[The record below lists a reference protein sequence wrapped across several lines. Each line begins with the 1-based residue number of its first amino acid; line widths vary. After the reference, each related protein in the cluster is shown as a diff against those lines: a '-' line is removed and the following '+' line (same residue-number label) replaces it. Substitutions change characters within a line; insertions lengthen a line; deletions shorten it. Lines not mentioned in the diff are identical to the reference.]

1 MRNETLAFVLFVTT
15 FPLNVHA
22 QTTPHLSKV
31 PTVTDTQLSGSAQG
45 VSTAFDTISLYV
57 CTSASPIPVD
67 CSAES
72 TPQGQK
78 ITLVNLGGSGFAV
91 NTPDGKF
98 TITLAAPLPPGTFVW
113 IVQKTTARADH
124 TEVSTISTPVR
135 VPVPLL
141 RKASVSITGYDS
153 ASRDIGGKVTL
164 DFDHGLPNEGW
175 GQTTLLTSGTYDD
188 KWKSTPLSSN
198 VTQNYSGQLS
208 QLIDLS
214 PSTAWGPYASAY
226 HNNTQGIR
234 VEQIYGAGVT
244 QVVKLRKGYY
254 LSLIL
259 GMQAMLD
266 NLYAPG
272 GSTNLGGVHVGA
284 ELDHQFRNRISIDL
298 KLGVTPVFTQSRAW
312 TAAGDFDLL
321 VPISRRWSLQFE
333 VADNYYEIAP
343 KTFNKN
349 YLAPSIGIAF
359 K

>member
-1 MRNETLAFVLFVTT
+1 MRKGTLAIVLFVTT
-15 FPLNVHA
+15 FPPIVHA
-22 QTTPHLSKV
+22 QTTPHLAKV
-31 PTVTDTQLSGSAQG
+31 PTATDTQLTGSAQG
-45 VSTAFDTISLYV
+45 VSAAFDTISLYV
-57 CTSASPIPVD
+57 CTSASPTPVD
-67 CSAES
+67 CSGGS
-72 TPQGQK
+72 TPQAQK
-78 ITLVNLGGSGFAV
+78 LTPVNLGGSGFAV

-113 IVQKTTARADH
+113 VVQKTTSRTDH
-124 TEVSTISTPVR
+124 TEISKISAPVR
-135 VPVPLL
+135 VSVPLL
-141 RKASVSITGYDS
+141 RKASLSITGYDS
-153 ASRDIGGKVTL
+153 ASKDIGGKVTL
-164 DFDHGLPNEGW
+164 DFDRGLPSEGW
-175 GQTTLLTSGTYDD
+175 GQTTLVTSGTYDD
-188 KWKSTPLSSN
+188 KWKSSPLSSN
-198 VTQNYSGQLS
+198 VTQNYSGKLS

-244 QVVKLRKGYY
+244 QIVKLRKGYY

-272 GSTNLGGVHVGA
+272 LSTNLGGVHVGA
-284 ELDHQFRNRISIDL
+284 EMDHQFVNRISIDL
-298 KLGVTPVFTQSRAW
+298 KLGVTPVFTKSGAW

-321 VPISRRWSLQFE
+321 IPISRRWSLQFE
-333 VADNYYEIAP
+333 ISDNYYEIAP

-349 YLAPSIGIAF
+349 YFAPSIGIAF